1 MPVSFA
7 GRAALAVSIAILL
20 CGAALVFWK
29 TADIFLLVFAAVLL
43 AVFLRTVSRFVQD
56 HTRLTEGWALAT
68 VIVGLGGLLLLAGI
82 TMAPSIITQL
92 GILRERVPQGFE
104 DLRAQLGVDA
114 AVLPSVEQIA
124 PLAPRIFSTTFGIG
138 ASAAVILA
146 VGIYLSMAPQK
157 YKSGVVALFPKARR
171 RRAGEV
177 IDAIGET
184 LRLWLMGKIVGM
196 AFVGTAT
203 TIGLWALGHP
213 LAFSLGLL
221 AGLLDFIPNIGP
233 LLAFIPAIL
242 ISLMASP
249 TEALYVAILYTAV
262 QGVESYLVEPWMY
275 QRNVDLP
282 PALTISGQVFF
293 SILLGFLGLLIA
305 TPLLAVGLALVK
317 QLYVEEVVEQQ
328 PTPLEP
334 EAPPRAA

>member
-1 MPVSFA
+1 MPGSFA
-7 GRAALAVSIAILL
+7 SRAAAAVSIAILL
-20 CGAALVFWK
+20 AGAALIFWR

-43 AVFLRTVSRFVQD
+43 AVFLRTLSGFVRD
-56 HTRLTEGWALAT
+56 HTRLTDGWALAA
-68 VIVGLGGLLLLAGI
+68 VVFGLGSLLVMAGRA
-82 TMAPSIITQL
+82 MAPSIAEQV
-92 GILRERVPQGFE
+92 GVLRERLPRAFE
-104 DLRAQLGVDA
+104 DLREHMGVE
-114 AVLPSVEQIA
+114 AVLPSLEQLA

-146 VGIYLSMAPQK
+146 VGLYLSVAPDK
-157 YKSGVVALFPKARR
+157 YKRGVVALFPKSHRR
-171 RRAGEV
+171 RISEV
-177 IDAIGET
+177 LDAIGET

-196 AFVGTAT
+196 AFVGVAT
-203 TIGLWALGHP
+203 TAGLWALGHP

-233 LLAFIPAIL
+233 LLAFGPAIL
-242 ISLMASP
+242 ISLMDDP
-249 TEALYVAILYTAV
+249 MQALYVAILYAV
-262 QGVESYLVEPWMY
+262 VQSIESYLIEPWMY

-317 QLYVEEVVEQQ
+317 QLYVEEVVEEQ
-328 PTPLEP
+328 PAPSEP